1 MVNNSERIVGWAEG
15 GVGGVTMLPFP
26 VLSDVTYTS
35 MERLNVSNITDFAN
49 VTRERKTFSFT
60 EQIIFGT
67 WLSISMILAIF
78 GNLMV
83 IAVVVRHRGMRTR
96 TNMFLV
102 SLAVA
107 DFLIGILLAPFS
119 LATLI
124 AQDWVLGPS
133 LCTINSFLNAA
144 CFITS
149 IHTLMHISIHKYLSI
164 TRPLTRITKCKILLM
179 IFAAWG
185 WGVMCAALT
194 TVILSHAEFK
204 EGTMQCGPAYPVIT
218 TKSLLFH
225 IIIQT
230 SNIFLPLFIMI
241 FAYSRMFGEI
251 REHMQR
257 MDENTAMDRA
267 QIYSQQR
274 RVTITLFI
282 VLACFVL
289 CWIPYCVYA
298 NYVTFEPDKTK
309 FPPYLNAVAYCFGY
323 MNSACNPI
331 IYAWRSPSFREGY
344 KEILC
349 QEPSYVVSDEIENDL
364 NIPRQMKGYTVY
376 ESSPN
381 PLRRIST
388 FISSVR
394 GSRSEEVGPNSLR
407 GNHYVRQ
414 TSTDSSYKLLH
425 KLTGKTKAKSGSS
438 VIRRDGS
445 VILVKNG
452 KIISMKLDTKLR
464 KMDNDE
470 AFISSP
476 STAGSNGSRIIC
488 SSPPGLEVLHERESD
503 GNATEGRPFFR
514 NGRSNSKEMH
524 FLYPKGGSNTCNSL
538 SDNSDS
544 ESFHGTEHSPRS
556 RSNSKNQVNDLSQEV
571 DIEINTLGN
580 KLTDQI
586 TDDIKSQNNNME
598 KKSPA
603 EKKKISPLP
612 WRKAQTKRKS
622 DAAPYVN
629 TSPKFKDNRVYAR
642 SSEAIYSVPLLKAP
656 SAEEVT
662 TDAIVLHRSSSF
674 SSGLTFLSPS
684 SCYPSTAISSDL
696 NLSDGFS

>member
-1 MVNNSERIVGWAEG
+1 MANRSSRIVGGAG
-15 GVGGVTMLPFP
+15 DAGGGVTMLPFP
-26 VLSDVTYTS
+26 AFSDVIYTT
-35 MERLNVSNITDFAN
+35 MEGLNITN
-49 VTRERKTFSFT
+49 VTDSGNATRTRKMFSLV
-60 EQIIFGT
+60 EQIFFGT

-124 AQDWVLGPS
+124 AQDWILGPS
-133 LCTINSFLNAA
+133 LCTINSFLNAT

-149 IHTLMHISIHKYLSI
+149 IHTLMHISIHKYMSI
-164 TRPLTRITKCKILLM
+164 TRPLTRITKCKILVM

-185 WGVMCAALT
+185 WGVVCAALT

-204 EGTMQCGPAYPVIT
+204 EGTMQCGPAYPVLT

-241 FAYSRMFGEI
+241 YAYSRMFGEI

-309 FPPYLNAVAYCFGY
+309 FPPYLNAIAYCFGY

-349 QEPSYVVSDEIENDL
+349 QEPSYVVSDD
-364 NIPRQMKGYTVY
+364 TVY

-394 GSRSEEVGPNSLR
+394 GSRSEEMGPNTTR
-407 GNHYVRQ
+407 GNHIVRQ

-464 KMDNDE
+464 KSDNE
-470 AFISSP
+470 EVFLSSP
-476 STAGSNGSRIIC
+476 STAGSNGSRLMC
-488 SSPPGLEVLHERESD
+488 SSPQSALEVLYERDSD
-503 GNATEGRPFFR
+503 GNLTEDRPLFP
-514 NGRSNSKEMH
+514 NGQSNNKNVQ
-524 FLYPKGGSNTCNSL
+524 FLYPNGGSNTCNSL
-538 SDNSDS
+538 SDNSDC
-544 ESFHGTEHSPRS
+544 ESIPGKEISPGLKCRVS
-556 RSNSKNQVNDLSQEV
+556 DISQDV
-571 DIEINTLGN
+571 DIEMN
-580 KLTDQI
+580 KIPEKTIDENNSL
-586 TDDIKSQNNNME
+586 NNNTE
-598 KKSPA
+598 TKSPA
-603 EKKKISPLP
+603 EKKKLSLLP
-612 WRKAQTKRKS
+612 WTKGHVKRKS
-622 DAAPYVN
+622 DTTPYVKA
-629 TSPKFKDNRVYAR
+629 TPKVKYSREYSR
-642 SSEAIYSVPLLKAP
+642 SSDAIFSVPLLKTP

-662 TDAIVLHRSSSF
+662 ASPLLFRRSSSY
-674 SSGLTFLSPS
+674 SNVSTVLSPS
-684 SCYPSTAISSDL
+684 SCRP
-696 NLSDGFS
+696 LSALSPDPNKPDCFS

>member
-1 MVNNSERIVGWAEG
+1 MANSSGLFGDRIE
-15 GVGGVTMLPFP
+15 VGGVTMLPFP
-26 VLSDVTYTS
+26 TISDVINTQNLT
-35 MERLNVSNITDFAN
+35 NITESTN
-49 VTRERKTFSFT
+49 VTRARKTFSFV
-60 EQIIFGT
+60 EQVLFGT

-124 AQDWVLGPS
+124 AQDWVLGPV

-164 TRPLTRITKCKILLM
+164 TRPLTRITKCKILVM
-179 IFAAWG
+179 ISAAWG
-185 WGVMCAALT
+185 WGLTCAALT

-267 QIYSQQR
+267 QIYNQQR

-309 FPPYLNAVAYCFGY
+309 FPPYLNAIAYCFGY

-349 QEPSYVVSDEIENDL
+349 QEPSYVVSDD
-364 NIPRQMKGYTVY
+364 TVC

-394 GSRSEEVGPNSLR
+394 GSRSDEVGSHTVR
-407 GNHYVRQ
+407 GHPIARQ
-414 TSTDSSYKLLH
+414 ISTDSSYKLLH

-464 KMDNDE
+464 KSDNDDV
-470 AFISSP
+470 FVSSP
-476 STAGSNGSRIIC
+476 STAGSNGSKIMC
-488 SSPPGLEVLHERESD
+488 SSPSGGLEVLHERDSD
-503 GNATEGRPFFR
+503 GYSTDDRPMFP
-514 NGRSNSKEMH
+514 NGRSNNKSRQL
-524 FLYPKGGSNTCNSL
+524 LYPNGNSNTCNSL
-538 SDNSDS
+538 SDDSDCDS
-544 ESFHGTEHSPRS
+544 IQNKEHSPRS
-556 RSNSKNQVNDLSQEV
+556 KSHLGDLLQDA
-571 DIEINTLGN
+571 DIEINILED
-580 KLTDQI
+580 KMSEKFK
-586 TDDIKSQNNNME
+586 DDSKSLNNNTE
-598 KKSPA
+598 TKSPA
-603 EKKKISPLP
+603 EKKKLCLLP
-612 WRKAQTKRKS
+612 WTKGHMNRKRDTS
-622 DAAPYVN
+622 TYLN
-629 TSPKFKDNRVYAR
+629 TTLKEKDKRVYAK
-642 SSEAIYSVPLLKAP
+642 SSDAIYSVPLLKTSPA
-656 SAEEVT
+656 EVT
-662 TDAIVLHRSSSF
+662 MAPVVIRHSSSF
-674 SSGLTFLSPS
+674 SNGSAFPSPPSNLPLSELS
-684 SCYPSTAISSDL
+684 SNPNISSGP
-696 NLSDGFS
+696 S

>member
-1 MVNNSERIVGWAEG
+1 MTNISDRVVGGEG
-15 GVGGVTMLPFP
+15 GSVGGVTMLSFP
-26 VLSDVTYTS
+26 ARSEVTFPN
-35 MERLNVSNITDFAN
+35 MEGMNISNMTDFTN
-49 VTRERKTFSFT
+49 VTRARKTFSLT
-60 EQIIFGT
+60 EQIVFGT

-124 AQDWVLGPS
+124 AQEWVLGPV
-133 LCTINSFLNAA
+133 LCTINSFLNAT

-164 TRPLTRITKCKILLM
+164 TRPLTRITKCKILMM
-179 IFAAWG
+179 ILAAWG
-185 WGVMCAALT
+185 WGIICAALT

-349 QEPSYVVSDEIENDL
+349 QEPSYVVSDGNVEIPAML
-364 NIPRQMKGYTVY
+364 YYTVY

-394 GSRSEEVGPNSLR
+394 GSRSEEGGQNASR

-452 KIISMKLDTKLR
+452 KIISMKLDTKL
-464 KMDNDE
+464 KKPDNDDL
-470 AFISSP
+470 FISSP
-476 STAGSNGSRIIC
+476 STAGSNGSRIMC
-488 SSPPGLEVLHERESD
+488 SSPPGLEVLEERDSD
-503 GNATEGRPFFR
+503 SNTNGGPSLFP
-514 NGRSNSKEMH
+514 NGRSNRKDVK
-524 FLYPKGGSNTCNSL
+524 FLYPNGNSNTCNSL
-538 SDNSDS
+538 SDNSDA
-544 ESFHGTEHSPRS
+544 ESFHERETPRS
-556 RSNSKNQVNDLSQEV
+556 RSNSKVHVTDLSPNV
-571 DIEINTLGN
+571 DIEINSVPDKTHGD
-580 KLTDQI
+580 T
-586 TDDIKSQNNNME
+586 KSQNNNTE
-598 KKSPA
+598 TKCSA
-603 EKKKISPLP
+603 EKKKFSLLP
-612 WRKAQTKRKS
+612 WTKGHVKRKS
-622 DAAPYVN
+622 D
-629 TSPKFKDNRVYAR
+629 TSPYFNTAVKDKDLKVYAK
-642 SSEAIYSVPLLKAP
+642 SSDAIYSVPLLKTP
-656 SAEEVT
+656 SAEEVSVNPT
-662 TDAIVLHRSSSF
+662 ALRRCSSLSNG
-674 SSGLTFLSPS
+674 SNLLSPS
-684 SCYPSTAISSDL
+684 NCRSFSAFSSDP
-696 NLSDGFS
+696 NKSEDVFS